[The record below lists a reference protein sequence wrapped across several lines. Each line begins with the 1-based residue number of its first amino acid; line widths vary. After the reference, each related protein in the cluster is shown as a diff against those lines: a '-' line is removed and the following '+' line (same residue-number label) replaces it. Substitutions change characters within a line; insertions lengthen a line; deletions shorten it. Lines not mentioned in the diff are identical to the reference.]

1 MKKKRKLLPGYTLLE
16 MLIVMGIFIILGA
29 LGVGGYIGTR
39 ETLVARE
46 NIEVLK
52 QDIRSARLK
61 AMLLKKGID
70 SNWLYGIGI
79 DFSQINNGTYKVMK
93 WCSPFED
100 FGNAI
105 TRSKVLGWDSG
116 KNIGDGS
123 PPVLNGY
130 LPTALPYTDSCVD
143 GQSTLS
149 LMTGD
154 NRVELIKVKNDI
166 SIIGETRYLIFEA
179 LTGRA
184 FFYDT
189 SGKPLNYEL
198 DGDYI
203 GGQLLDIVLTRRRSS
218 KYDVLS
224 IYPESGLIIHHIYS
238 NADKNQDCESNCI
251 ELGGAKYKRY
261 GIMDEINSY
270 REQ

>member
-1 MKKKRKLLPGYTLLE
+1 M
-16 MLIVMGIFIILGA
+16 
-29 LGVGGYIGTR
+29 GVGGYIGTR

-79 DFSQINNGTYKVMK
+79 DFSEINNGKYKVMK

-116 KNIGDGS
+116 KKIGDGT
-123 PPVLNGY
+123 PPLLNGY
-130 LPTALPYTDSCVD
+130 LPVTPYTDSCIN
-143 GQSTLS
+143 GQSSLS

-154 NRVELIKVKNDI
+154 NKVELIKVKNDI
-166 SIIGETRYLIFEA
+166 SIIGDARYLVFEA

-184 FFYDT
+184 FFYDSLGVPINY
-189 SGKPLNYEL
+189 SGMGVY
-198 DGDYI
+198 DGTK
-203 GGQLLDIVLTRRRSS
+203 LLDIVLTRKRSS

-238 NADKNQDCESNCI
+238 NADKNCESNCI
-251 ELGGAKYKRY
+251 TLGGVKYKRY

-270 REQ
+270 REEI